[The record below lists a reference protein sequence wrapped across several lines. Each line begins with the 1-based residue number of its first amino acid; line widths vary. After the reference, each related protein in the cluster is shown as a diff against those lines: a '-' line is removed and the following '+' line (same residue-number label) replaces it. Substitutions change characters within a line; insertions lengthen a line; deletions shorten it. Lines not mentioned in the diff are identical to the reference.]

1 MECRSWFHRS
11 LKLRYAING
20 LTVGFESKEVKIE
33 FGYNFGLDFCVVVST
48 KVDFVGGSTSSFID
62 SLLSIS
68 ALGLDLVFT
77 GVFSLE

>member
-1 MECRSWFHRS
+1 MN
-11 LKLRYAING
+11 LV
-20 LTVGFESKEVKIE
+20 TT
-33 FGYNFGLDFCVVVST
+33 FGLDFCVVVST